1 MTNSNY
7 VCLQILSSLEEALK
21 RKDHSST
28 IVLVGEEDKE
38 EGVTAAK
45 AGLRTFPGEW
55 LMQAIVKQR
64 IDLDAKV
71 TNDH

>member
-1 MTNSNY
+1 LN
-7 VCLQILSSLEEALK
+7 EALQQ
-21 RKDHSST
+21 KDLSHT

-38 EGVTAAK
+38 EGVVAEK
-45 AGLRTFPGEW
+45 AGLRTFTGEW

-71 TNDH
+71 PNDH